1 MKGYWRH
8 KGNMKLY
15 EILSEALIKE
25 ETTGEWVPGI
35 IYHGDGKVFVRT
47 EKNFNDHFT
56 KIVAEE

>member
-15 EILSEALIKE
+15 AILSEALIKE

-35 IYHGDGKVFVRT
+35 IYHRENKVFVRT
-47 EKNFNDHFT
+47 KKNFEERF
-56 KIVAEE
+56 IQVAEE